1 MSSKLMVVQS
11 DPRDTGSQRCRLGP
25 ELMTK
30 LGLNMGDHV
39 KLSLARSELLCKAWP
54 RQDLAEGILQAD
66 HFVYRDV
73 DKRNVSEKFI
83 EESCVEK
90 LEVGKLLK
98 ADVAVVVAGG
108 LKNAVVK
115 DKSLLEMYIGQKLLN
130 VAVFRN
136 CTVSYADRSSV
147 DNIAYVLVRDVECAE
162 FKLDAGYVTKKTEF
176 NVVEV
181 IRLEQYNQHQ
191 QSSNIS
197 LGALQRQAT
206 VLKEAVSLPLMYP
219 QTFDK
224 LCINRPMGI
233 LLLGPPGVGKTSL
246 VKTVAAE
253 CHAHLVALNGPDVF
267 GPHPGESEENLR
279 RVFQEAVT
287 ISEEGPCVL
296 FIDELDALCPKRGG
310 SGKSQENRMVAQM
323 LTLMD
328 GQAGRGRLVVVAA
341 TNRPNAIDPA
351 LRRPGRFDKEVH
363 VGVPNQQER
372 EEILRVVSRDMSLA
386 EDVDLNRLAE
396 MTPGYTGA
404 DLTAVC
410 HLAAYSL
417 LSRAHTQTQ
426 DKIPTQISMDALRKS
441 LAEIRPS
448 ALRGFDGTTE
458 VSPVDWSAIGGLE
471 EVKVKLQQAVVW
483 PLLHTEAFNRLGLPR
498 PKGVLLYG
506 PPGCCK
512 TTLVRAAA
520 GACHATFLAVSGAQV
535 YSPFLGESEKT
546 ISQVFQRARAAAPTI
561 IFLDEIDSLV
571 GKRGEGVQS
580 GVQERVLS
588 TLLNEMD
595 GIGVEISRSDGS
607 TKVAEGSSCTDQV
620 EKKAVPVTNNNVL
633 VVAAT
638 NRPDMLDSAL
648 LRPGRVD
655 RTIYVPPPDLTA
667 RVEILHV
674 HSRKMPLSH
683 DVDIQE
689 LAHRTDLYSGADL
702 ENLCREAAMQALQQE
717 GLDTGVVRHAHFM
730 AALQDTAPSLNLEE
744 LQKYQT
750 LFSK

>member
-1 MSSKLMVVQS
+1 MSSNLMVVQS
-11 DPRDTGSQRCRLGP
+11 DPRDAGSQRCRLGP
-25 ELMTK
+25 ELMMK
-30 LGLNMGDHV
+30 LGLNIVDHV
-39 KLSLARSELLCKAWP
+39 KLSLGHSELLCKAWP

-66 HFVYRDV
+66 QFVYREV
-73 DKRNVSEKFI
+73 DKRYVAEKFI
-83 EESCVEK
+83 NENCVEK
-90 LEVGKLLK
+90 VEVGKLLR
-98 ADVAVVVAGG
+98 ADIAVVVAGG
-108 LKNAVVK
+108 LNNAVVK
-115 DKSLLEMYIGQKLLN
+115 DKSLLEAYIGQKLLN

-136 CTVSYADRSSV
+136 CTVSYANKSSL
-147 DNIAYVLVRDVECAE
+147 DNIAYVLVRDVECADSE
-162 FKLDAGYVTKKTEF
+162 QCAGYITKKTEF
-176 NVVEV
+176 NVLEV
-181 IRLEQYNQHQ
+181 IRLEQYNQRQ
-191 QSSNIS
+191 QSSGIS

-206 VLKEAVSLPLMYP
+206 VLKEAISLPLMYP
-219 QTFDK
+219 QTFHK
-224 LCINRPMGI
+224 LCINRPMGV

-246 VKTVAAE
+246 VRTVAAE

-279 RVFQEAVT
+279 RIFQEAVT

-328 GQAGRGRLVVVAA
+328 GHAGRGRLVVIAA

-372 EEILRVVSRDMSLA
+372 REILQVVSRGMSLA
-386 EDVDLNRLAE
+386 EDVDLSRLAE

-417 LSRAHTQTQ
+417 LSRGQAE
-426 DKIPTQISMDALRKS
+426 DKNPTQISMEALRKA
-441 LAEIRPS
+441 LTEIRPS

-458 VSPVDWSAIGGLE
+458 VSPVGWSAIGGLE

-483 PLLHTEAFNRLGLPR
+483 PLLHTEAFARLGLPR

-512 TTLVRAAA
+512 TTLVRAVA

-546 ISQVFQRARAAAPTI
+546 ISQVFQRARATAPAI

-571 GKRGEGVQS
+571 GKRGEGAQS

-595 GIGVEISRSDGS
+595 GIGVEISRSGGS
-607 TKVAEGSSCTDQV
+607 LKVAEGSSCTDEV

-667 RVEILHV
+667 RAEILRV
-674 HSRKMPLSH
+674 HSCKMPLSQ

-689 LAHRTDLYSGADL
+689 LADRTSLYSGADL

-717 GLDTGVVRHAHFM
+717 GLDTGEVRHVHFM
-730 AALQDTAPSLNLEE
+730 AALQDTAPSLDEEE
-744 LQKYQT
+744 LQQYQT

>member
-1 MSSKLMVVQS
+1 MSSKLMVVKS
-11 DPRDTGSQRCRLGP
+11 DPRDAGSQRCRLGP
-25 ELMTK
+25 QLMVK
-30 LGLNMGDHV
+30 LGLNMGDYV
-39 KLSLARSELLCKAWP
+39 KVSLTQAELLCKAWP

-66 HFVYRDV
+66 RFVYREV
-73 DKRNVSEKFI
+73 DKRNVAEKFVEENCI
-83 EESCVEK
+83 EKDVKC
-90 LEVGKLLK
+90 
-98 ADVAVVVAGG
+98 ADC
-108 LKNAVVK
+108 K
-115 DKSLLEMYIGQKLLN
+115 Q
-130 VAVFRN
+130 
-136 CTVSYADRSSV
+136 
-147 DNIAYVLVRDVECAE
+147 
-162 FKLDAGYVTKKTEF
+162 DAGYVTKKTEF
-176 NVVEV
+176 NVLEV
-181 IRLEQYNQHQ
+181 IRLEQYIQRQ
-191 QSSNIS
+191 QSSDIA
-197 LGALQRQAT
+197 LGALHRQAS
-206 VLKEAVSLPLMYP
+206 VIKEAISLPLMYP
-219 QTFDK
+219 QTFNK
-224 LCINRPMGI
+224 LCINQPMGI

-246 VKTVAAE
+246 VKAVVAE

-279 RVFQEAVT
+279 RIFQEAVT

-310 SGKSQENRMVAQM
+310 MVAQM

-328 GQAGRGRLVVVAA
+328 GYAGRGRLVVIAA

-363 VGVPNQQER
+363 VGVPSQQDR
-372 EEILRVVSRDMSLA
+372 LEILQVVSRDMSLA
-386 EDVDLNRLAE
+386 EDVDLSRLAE

-417 LSRAHTQTQ
+417 LSRSHAQTQ
-426 DKIPTQISMDALRKS
+426 DKIPTQISMAALRKA
-441 LAEIRPS
+441 LTEIRPS
-448 ALRGFDGTTE
+448 ALKGFDGTTE

-483 PLLHTEAFNRLGLPR
+483 PLLHSEAFSRLGLPR

-546 ISQVFQRARAAAPTI
+546 ISQVFQRARAASPTI

-595 GIGVEISRSDGS
+595 GVGVEISRSGGS
-607 TKVAEGSSCTDQV
+607 AKVAEGSSCDDQLE
-620 EKKAVPVTNNNVL
+620 EKTVPVANNNVL

-638 NRPDMLDSAL
+638 NRPDLLDPAL

-655 RTIYVPPPDLTA
+655 RTIYVPPPDSTA
-667 RVEILHV
+667 RAEILLV
-674 HSRKMPLSH
+674 HSRKMPLAQ

-689 LAHRTDLYSGADL
+689 LADRTNMYSGADL

-717 GLDTGVVRHAHFM
+717 GLDAGVVRHAHFM
-730 AALQDTAPSLNLEE
+730 AALQDTAPSLHEEE
-744 LQKYQT
+744 LQQYQT
-750 LFSK
+750 IFSK